1 MDNRPVGFFDSG
13 LGGLTA
19 LAAFKELL
27 PAENIIYFGDTAN
40 CPYGVKTLDELNRL
54 AENNLRFLA
63 SFGCKAVLAAC
74 GTVASNSMDVLNSF
88 PLPVFNVLTTST
100 EKMASIPGDAPLAV
114 LATDASIRAGA
125 FKKGISALC
134 GGKRDVLG
142 VACQDFVELCENGHT
157 DKNDPL
163 LAAAVEKYLSPLK
176 SVGVAAVLLG
186 CTHFGIIEDAIRAFL
201 GDGVQIVSASGCGA
215 EALAGYI
222 RANGLEGSGGSERYF
237 TSGEPKAFDKMAS
250 VILQGEFRSR
260 AEQARMADIGR
271 EE

>member
-40 CPYGVKTLDELNRL
+40 CPYGVKTLGELNRL

-74 GTVASNSMDVLNSF
+74 GTVASNSMAVLNSF
-88 PLPVFNVLTTST
+88 PLPVFNVLTSST

-125 FKKGISALC
+125 FKNGISALC
-134 GGKRDVLG
+134 GGKREVLG
-142 VACQDFVELCENGHT
+142 VACQDFVKLCESGHT
-157 DKNDPL
+157 APGDPL
-163 LAAAVEKYLSPLK
+163 LQEAVERYLHPVKAAGAAAM
-176 SVGVAAVLLG
+176 LLG
-186 CTHFGIIEDAIRAFL
+186 CTHFGIISEAITAYL
-201 GDGVQIVSASGCGA
+201 GAETVLVSASHCA
-215 EALAGYI
+215 AQALKTHLDDAQLAGGDGQECFY
-222 RANGLEGSGGSERYF
+222 
-237 TSGEPKAFDKMAS
+237 TSGSTQEVEKLAEG
-250 VILQGEFRSR
+250 ILGYRVHALHGTAGE
-260 AEQARMADIGR
+260 
-271 EE
+271 